1 MEIFSYLASD
11 PNALIIVVG
20 LLGLIIG
27 SFLNVVIYR
36 LPIMMQ
42 QEARL
47 QCAELLNVPA
57 SQPNQ
62 PFNLIQPRSHCP
74 HCGHQVA
81 ILENIPLVSFIWQR
95 GQCTACHQ
103 AISWRYP
110 FVELLSASLA
120 IILAWQFG
128 FTWQLLGAL
137 TLTWILLALSMI
149 DFDHQLLP
157 DSLTLPGL
165 WLGLGVNLFNLY
177 TNIETSVIGAIAG
190 YLFLWS
196 IYWVFKLL
204 TGKEGMGYGD
214 FKLLALLGAWLGWQP
229 LPSII
234 LISSFLGALVGIS
247 LIIIR
252 QHDKNVPIPFGPYLA
267 FAGWIY
273 LLWGEK
279 LTQIY
284 FTWLTYP

>member
-1 MEIFSYLASD
+1 MELFSYLASD
-11 PNALIIVVG
+11 PEALIVVVG

-27 SFLNVVIYR
+27 SFLNVIIYR

-47 QCAELLNVPA
+47 QCAELLNVPV
-57 SQPNQ
+57 SQSNQ
-62 PFNLIQPRSHCP
+62 SFNLIQPRSHCP
-74 HCGHQVA
+74 HCGHQVTM
-81 ILENIPLVSFIWQR
+81 LENIPLVSFIWQR

-110 FVELLSASLA
+110 FIELLSASLA

-177 TNIETSVIGAIAG
+177 TNIEASVIGAIAG

-196 IYWVFKLL
+196 VYWVFKLL

-229 LPSII
+229 LPSIV

-279 LTQIY
+279 LTQTY

>member
-11 PNALIIVVG
+11 PNALIVVVC

-27 SFLNVVIYR
+27 SFLNVIIYR

-47 QCAELLNVPA
+47 QCAELLNVPI
-57 SQPNQ
+57 SQSSQ
-62 PFNLIQPRSHCP
+62 SFNLIQPRSHCP
-74 HCGHQVA
+74 HCGHQVTM
-81 ILENIPLVSFIWQR
+81 LENIPLVSFIWQR

-110 FVELLSASLA
+110 LIELLSASLA

-137 TLTWILLALSMI
+137 IFTWILLALSMI

-177 TNIETSVIGAIAG
+177 TNIEASVIGAIAG

-234 LISSFLGALVGIS
+234 LISSFLGAVIGIS

-273 LLWGEK
+273 LLWGDK
-279 LTQIY
+279 LTQTY

>member
-1 MEIFSYLASD
+1 MELFSYLASD
-11 PNALIIVVG
+11 PNVLIVVVG

-47 QCAELLNVPA
+47 QCAELLNIPISKPKQV
-57 SQPNQ
+57 
-62 PFNLIQPRSHCP
+62 FNLIQPRSHCP
-74 HCGHQVA
+74 HCSHQIT
-81 ILENIPLVSFIWQR
+81 ILENIPVISFIWQR
-95 GQCTACHQ
+95 GQCTVCHQ
-103 AISWRYP
+103 SISWRYP
-110 FVELLSASLA
+110 FIELLSASLA
-120 IILAWQFG
+120 IFLAWQFG

-165 WLGLGVNLFNLY
+165 WLGLFANLFNLY
-177 TNIETSVIGAIAG
+177 TDIEASVIGAIAG

-273 LLWGEK
+273 LLWGEE
-279 LTQIY
+279 LIQTY

>member
-11 PNALIIVVG
+11 PNALIVVVC
-20 LLGLIIG
+20 LLGLVIG
-27 SFLNVVIYR
+27 SFLNVVVYR

-42 QEARL
+42 QEAQL
-47 QCAELLNVPA
+47 QCAELLNVPV
-57 SQPNQ
+57 SQSSQ
-62 PFNLIQPRSHCP
+62 SFNLIQPRSHCP
-74 HCGHQVA
+74 HCGHQVTM
-81 ILENIPLVSFIWQR
+81 LENIPLVSFIWQR
-95 GQCTACHQ
+95 GQCTACHR

-110 FVELLSASLA
+110 LIELLSASLA

-177 TNIETSVIGAIAG
+177 TNIEASVIGAIAG

-273 LLWGEK
+273 LLWGDK
-279 LTQIY
+279 LTKIY

>member
-1 MEIFSYLASD
+1 MELFSYLASD
-11 PNALIIVVG
+11 LHALIVVVG
-20 LLGLIIG
+20 ILGLMIG
-27 SFLNVVIYR
+27 SFLNVIIYR

-42 QEARL
+42 QEAQF
-47 QCAELLNVPA
+47 QCAELLNVPV
-57 SQPNQ
+57 SQSNQ

-74 HCGHQVA
+74 HCGHQ
-81 ILENIPLVSFIWQR
+81 ITMLENLPVVSFIWQR
-95 GQCTACHQ
+95 GQCTDCHQ

-110 FVELLSASLA
+110 LIELLSAGLA
-120 IILAWQFG
+120 MVLAWQFG

-137 TLTWILLALSMI
+137 ILTWILVALSMI

-157 DSLTLPGL
+157 DHLTLLGL
-165 WLGLGVNLFNLY
+165 WLGLFANLFNLY
-177 TNIETSVIGAIAG
+177 TDIETSVIGAIAG
-190 YLFLWS
+190 YLLLWS
-196 IYWVFKLL
+196 VYWVFKLL

-273 LLWGEK
+273 LLWGEQ
-279 LTQIY
+279 LTQTY

>member
-1 MEIFSYLASD
+1 MELFSYLASD
-11 PNALIIVVG
+11 ISALIVVVG
-20 LLGLIIG
+20 ILGLMIG
-27 SFLNVVIYR
+27 SFLNVIIYR

-42 QEARL
+42 QEARW
-47 QCAELLNVPA
+47 QCAELLNVPV
-57 SQPNQ
+57 SQPHQ
-62 PFNLIQPRSHCP
+62 PFNLIQPRSQCP
-74 HCGHQVA
+74 YCGHQVTM
-81 ILENIPLVSFIWQR
+81 LENIPVVSFIWQR

-110 FVELLSASLA
+110 LIELLSAGLA
-120 IILAWQFG
+120 MILAWQFG

-137 TLTWILLALSMI
+137 ILTWILVALSMI

-157 DSLTLPGL
+157 DSLTLLGL
-165 WLGLGVNLFNLY
+165 WLGLFANLFNLY
-177 TNIETSVIGAIAG
+177 TDIETSVIGAIAG
-190 YLFLWS
+190 YLSLWS
-196 IYWVFKLL
+196 VYWVFKLL

-252 QHDKNVPIPFGPYLA
+252 QHDKSVPIPFGPYLA

-273 LLWGEK
+273 LLWGEQ
-279 LTQIY
+279 LTQTY

>member
-1 MEIFSYLASD
+1 VI
-11 PNALIIVVG
+11 
-20 LLGLIIG
+20 
-27 SFLNVVIYR
+27 IYR

-47 QCAELLNVPA
+47 QCAELLNVPI
-57 SQPNQ
+57 SQSSQ
-62 PFNLIQPRSHCP
+62 SFNLIQPRSHCP
-74 HCGHQVA
+74 HCGHQVTM
-81 ILENIPLVSFIWQR
+81 LENIPLVSFIWQR

-110 FVELLSASLA
+110 LIELLSASLA

-177 TNIETSVIGAIAG
+177 TNIEASVIGAIAG

-279 LTQIY
+279 LTQTY
-284 FTWLTYP
+284 FTWFTYP

>member
-11 PNALIIVVG
+11 PNTLIVVVG

-47 QCAELLNVPA
+47 QCAELLNVPV
-57 SQPNQ
+57 SQSSPS
-62 PFNLIQPRSHCP
+62 FNLIQPRSHCP
-74 HCGHQVA
+74 HCGHQVTL
-81 ILENIPLVSFIWQR
+81 LENIPLVSFVWQR

-110 FVELLSASLA
+110 LVELLSASLA

-177 TNIETSVIGAIAG
+177 TNIEASVIGAIAG

-273 LLWGEK
+273 LLWGDK
-279 LTQIY
+279 LTQTY

>member
-11 PNALIIVVG
+11 PNVLIVVVG

-27 SFLNVVIYR
+27 SFLNVIIYR

-47 QCAELLNVPA
+47 QCAELLNVPL
-57 SQPNQ
+57 SQSNQ
-62 PFNLIQPRSHCP
+62 SFNLIQPRSHCP
-74 HCGHQVA
+74 HCGHQVTL
-81 ILENIPLVSFIWQR
+81 LENIPLVSFIWQR

-103 AISWRYP
+103 AISRRYP

-137 TLTWILLALSMI
+137 MLTWILIALSMI
-149 DFDHQLLP
+149 DFDQQLLP

-177 TNIETSVIGAIAG
+177 TNIEASVIGAIAG
-190 YLFLWS
+190 YLFLWLV
-196 IYWVFKLL
+196 YWVFKLF

-252 QHDKNVPIPFGPYLA
+252 QHDKNIPIPFGPYLA
-267 FAGWIY
+267 LAGWIY

-279 LTQIY
+279 LTQTY
-284 FTWLTYP
+284 FTWLVYP

>member
-11 PNALIIVVG
+11 PNALIVVVG

-27 SFLNVVIYR
+27 SFLNVIIYR

-47 QCAELLNVPA
+47 QCAELLNVPV
-57 SQPNQ
+57 SQSSQ
-62 PFNLIQPRSHCP
+62 SFNLIQPRSHCP
-74 HCGHQVA
+74 HCGHQVTM
-81 ILENIPLVSFIWQR
+81 LENIPLVSFIWQR

-110 FVELLSASLA
+110 FIELLSASLA

-177 TNIETSVIGAIAG
+177 TNIEASVIGAIAG

-196 IYWVFKLL
+196 IYWIFKLL

-279 LTQIY
+279 LTQTY

>member
-11 PNALIIVVG
+11 PNALIVVVG

-27 SFLNVVIYR
+27 SFLNVIIYR

-47 QCAELLNVPA
+47 QCAELLNVPV
-57 SQPNQ
+57 SQSSQ
-62 PFNLIQPRSHCP
+62 SFNLIQPRSHCP
-74 HCGHQVA
+74 HCGHQVTM
-81 ILENIPLVSFIWQR
+81 LENIPLVSFIWQR

-110 FVELLSASLA
+110 FIELLSASLA

-196 IYWVFKLL
+196 IYWIFKLL

-279 LTQIY
+279 LTQTY
-284 FTWLTYP
+284 FTWFTYP

>member
-11 PNALIIVVG
+11 PNVLIVVVG

-27 SFLNVVIYR
+27 SFLNVIIYR

-47 QCAELLNVPA
+47 QCAELLNIPL
-57 SQPNQ
+57 SQSNQ
-62 PFNLIQPRSHCP
+62 SFNLIQPRSHCP
-74 HCGHQVA
+74 HCGHQVTL
-81 ILENIPLVSFIWQR
+81 LENIPLVSFIWQR

-103 AISWRYP
+103 AISRRYP

-120 IILAWQFG
+120 IMLAWQFG

-137 TLTWILLALSMI
+137 MLTWILIALSMI
-149 DFDHQLLP
+149 DFDQQLLP

-177 TNIETSVIGAIAG
+177 TNIEASVIGAIAG

-196 IYWVFKLL
+196 VYWVFKLF

-234 LISSFLGALVGIS
+234 LISSFLGASVGIS

-267 FAGWIY
+267 LAGWIY

-279 LTQIY
+279 LTQTY
-284 FTWLTYP
+284 FTWLVYP

>member
-11 PNALIIVVG
+11 PNVLIVVVG
-20 LLGLIIG
+20 LLGLIMG
-27 SFLNVVIYR
+27 SFLNVIIYR

-47 QCAELLNVPA
+47 QCAELLNVPL
-57 SQPNQ
+57 SQSNQ
-62 PFNLIQPRSHCP
+62 SFNLIQPRSHCP
-74 HCGHQVA
+74 HCGHQVTL
-81 ILENIPLVSFIWQR
+81 LENIPLVSFIWQR

-103 AISWRYP
+103 AISRRYP

-137 TLTWILLALSMI
+137 MLTWILIALSMI
-149 DFDHQLLP
+149 DFDQQLLP

-177 TNIETSVIGAIAG
+177 TNIEASVIGAIAG

-196 IYWVFKLL
+196 VYWVFKLF

-267 FAGWIY
+267 LAGWIY

-279 LTQIY
+279 LTQTY
-284 FTWLTYP
+284 FTWLVYP

>member
-11 PNALIIVVG
+11 PNALIVVVG

-27 SFLNVVIYR
+27 SFLNVIIYR

-47 QCAELLNVPA
+47 QCAELLNVPVSQA
-57 SQPNQ
+57 SQS
-62 PFNLIQPRSHCP
+62 FNLIQPRSHCP
-74 HCGHQVA
+74 HCGHQVTM
-81 ILENIPLVSFIWQR
+81 LENIPLVSFIWQR
-95 GQCTACHQ
+95 GQCTACHR

-110 FVELLSASLA
+110 FIELLSASLA

-137 TLTWILLALSMI
+137 TFTWILLALSMI

-177 TNIETSVIGAIAG
+177 TNIEASVIGAIAG